1 MDTLGTHGQGSLP
14 LPPPIGPP
22 FLAPRRRLPPWIRQ
36 FGLPAV
42 LFLMTVGTT
51 ALAGA
56 WQLGLDPLRH
66 PAVLVRGLPFA
77 ATLLLILLAHEFAHY
92 VTARRYGLPTSLPY
106 FLPVPSFIG
115 TFGAFIR
122 IHSPILQRRALIDI
136 GASGPLVGFGL
147 SLVAVAVGLAFSTV
161 VEESRVGGLMLG
173 EPLIFTALSR
183 LVLGALPAHHDV
195 LLHPIAFAGWIGL
208 FVTALNLIPIG
219 QLDGGHVAYA
229 VLGTRQGS
237 LAILMV
243 GVLLGLGFGWPGW
256 GGPPTWSGWPGW
268 YLWAGL
274 TAVLGVRHPPV
285 ADAEMALDRRRT
297 VIGWLALLVF
307 VLTFTPKPFAF
318 GEGP

>member
-1 MDTLGTHGQGSLP
+1 MVRL
-14 LPPPIGPP
+14 
-22 FLAPRRRLPPWIRQ
+22 RRVSQWARQ
-36 FGLPAV
+36 FGLPAG

-51 ALAGA
+51 MLAGA

-66 PAVLVRGLPFA
+66 PAALVDGLPFA
-77 ATLLLILLAHEFAHY
+77 ATLLTILLAHEFAHY
-92 VTARRYGLPTSLPY
+92 ITARQYGLPTSLPY
-106 FLPVPSFIG
+106 FLPFPSLIG

-136 GASGPLVGFGL
+136 GASGPLVGFVL
-147 SLVAVAVGLAFSTV
+147 SLVAVGVGLAFSTV
-161 VEESRVGGLMLG
+161 VETSPAGGLQLG

-183 LVLGALPAHHDV
+183 LVLGTLPDHHDV

-229 VLGTRQGS
+229 ILGTRQAS

-256 GGPPTWSGWPGW
+256 GGWPAWSGWPGW

-274 TAVLGVRHPPV
+274 TAVLGVRHPSV
-285 ADAEMALDRRRT
+285 ADETALDRRRT
-297 VIGWLALLVF
+297 IIGWVTLLVF

-318 GEGP
+318 GDGP